1 MTSDF
6 VIRVAETGDV
16 SQMQAIALDAYSVY
30 VEKMGRDPAPMH
42 ADLHTHI
49 SNDTVF
55 VVMSGGD
62 IAVYVILCSVNDEWW
77 LDNFA
82 TSLNH
87 RGQGIGRLLVIAA
100 EGWLAHRTHHFHLYP
115 ISRWKRISFGISGL
129 VMSGPD
135 DGLLMALTVS
145 ISPNIWVK
153 WQLASHKRVPI
164 QRIWRR

>member
-16 SQMQAIALDAYSVY
+16 PQMQAIARDAYSVY

-100 EGWLAHRTHHFHLYP
+100 EGWLAHRTHHFHLYTN
-115 ISRWKRISFGISGL
+115 IALEANLVWYQRLGYERTGRRI
-129 VMSGPD
+129 V
-135 DGLLMALTVS
+135 DGFD
-145 ISPNIWVK
+145 
-153 WQLASHKRVPI
+153 RVYFTKHPGEVVDG
-164 QRIWRR
+164 